1 MAIEIILRAHF
12 GSLIPVDQIGADQ
25 INELRWGSTYKAT
38 LTQPRNINFH
48 RKAFALLKVIYDAWD
63 VPDRQHKG
71 QPVKKNMDSLREDL
85 TILAGYYETEFKF
98 DGTLRLK
105 AKSWAFAA
113 MSQEEFEQLY
123 SAIIDVALSKILTTY
138 TKDDIDSQVD
148 KLLSFA

>member
-1 MAIEIILRAHF
+1 MAIELILRAHD
-12 GSLIPVDQIGADQ
+12 GTLIPVDDIGAEQ
-25 INELRWGSTYKAT
+25 LAELKQGQMYKAV
-38 LTQPRNINFH
+38 LSQPRNILFH
-48 RKAFALLKVIYDAWD
+48 RKAFALLKVIFEAWD

-85 TILAGYYETEFKF
+85 TILAGFYDTEFKF

-105 AKSWAFAA
+105 ASSWSFAA
-113 MSQEEFEQLY
+113 MGQEEYEQLY
-123 SAIIDVALSKILTTY
+123 SAIIDVALSKILTGY